1 MSKSDEL
8 TEKSLVQLERKL
20 KREYRKAYEGM
31 KARYDEYING
41 SDEMDGSQVIHHQSL
56 AERLAK
62 EEEAY
67 KQGKYTDAEW
77 KAYVQTQIQRG
88 ERYQAMANDLANR
101 MTNTNLVAEA
111 YINDK
116 TPGIYSLNANY
127 QAYEI
132 GQGLQGVSFTMYDEQ
147 TVKNLI
153 TENGNYTEFR
163 TVKVNPVRDYEWN
176 TKQINSALTS
186 AILQG
191 KSVDKLADSFMAV
204 MKRNRSSAIRNAR
217 TAVTSAQNGGRMTSL
232 RQAKAQGI
240 EVRKQ
245 WLSAHDGRVRDSHAM
260 LNGQIRDIED
270 EFDNGLMYP
279 GDSNGIPSEVYN
291 CRCTLT
297 YIYPEYDDDESSEIY
312 QDEALEGETYQQF
325 VKRMKKAEDKS
336 IIESNKRR
344 YDSEA
349 INGDKMA
356 GIKGI
361 KKTSI
366 THSRQEQEELVA
378 YGKEKGIYIS
388 NIAKFDGDSDILKEH
403 IDNLEK
409 LKNDFNIKKVKLSF
423 REQDESSDLGWT
435 SESGVIHLMRGTM
448 GNRSDVEDY
457 LNADNMLSSTKAIG
471 ISSHEFAHLLAR
483 TKGEKGFE
491 IAEKAYYNVFKK
503 EPSVRELL
511 DYLNENISGYATKKK
526 EFVRVFNKKDYKE
539 ILPEIFGK
547 NSTNPNAFTE
557 ECYRIAKEVF
567 K

>member
-8 TEKSLVQLERKL
+8 TEKSLAQLERKL

-101 MTNTNLVAEA
+101 MTNANLVAES

-217 TAVTSAQNGGRMTSL
+217 TAYTSAQNGGRMTSL

-312 QDEALEGETYQQF
+312 RDEALKDETYPSF
-325 VKRMKKAEDKS
+325 IRRMKNEKIEIKKDKKLRDEYDELLEKYGLNIPQTFKEYKKLKKSDDYPAFKGFLRAIDNNHIDALAGRELYLKTYKKAV
-336 IIESNKRR
+336 
-344 YDSEA
+344 SEL
-349 INGDKMA
+349 NGITTSA
-356 GIKGI
+356 GIE
-361 KKTSI
+361 I
-366 THSRQEQEELVA
+366 TEPS
-378 YGKEKGIYIS
+378 
-388 NIAKFDGDSDILKEH
+388 
-403 IDNLEK
+403 
-409 LKNDFNIKKVKLSF
+409 
-423 REQDESSDLGWT
+423 
-435 SESGVIHLMRGTM
+435 IHLTERIIGYHVGMKGERVGVDIPTIIDVLT
-448 GNRSDVEDY
+448 NPKSDVSEIY
-457 LNADNMLSSTKAIG
+457 ERNG
-471 ISSHEFAHLLAR
+471 RFAQ
-483 TKGEKGFE
+483 TYK
-491 IAEKAYYNVFKK
+491 
-503 EPSVRELL
+503 
-511 DYLNENISGYATKKK
+511 
-526 EFVRVFNKKDYKE
+526 FNKTNVT
-539 ILPEIFGK
+539 INPHTGVVIQANPESRHRD
-547 NSTNPNAFTE
+547 N
-557 ECYRIAKEVF
+557 
-567 K
+567 

>member
-1 MSKSDEL
+1 MSNSDEL
-8 TEKSLVQLERKL
+8 TEKSLAQLERKL
-20 KREYRKAYEGM
+20 KKEYRKAYEGM

-77 KAYVQTQIQRG
+77 KAYVQTHIQRG
-88 ERYQAMANDLANR
+88 ERYEAMADELANR
-101 MTNTNLVAEA
+101 MTNANLVAEA

-132 GQGLQGVSFTMYDEQ
+132 GKGLQGISFTMYDEQ

-153 TENGNYTEFR
+153 LGNGNFTEFR
-163 TVKVNPVRDYEWN
+163 TVKINPVRDYEWN
-176 TKQINSALTS
+176 SKQINSALTS

-191 KSVDKLADSFMAV
+191 KTIDKLADSFMAV

-217 TAVTSAQNGGRMTSL
+217 TAVTSAQNGGRITSL

-297 YIYPEYDDDESSEIY
+297 YIYPEFDDDESSEIY
-312 QDEALEGETYQQF
+312 KDEALEGETYQQF
-325 VKRMKKAEDKS
+325 VKRMRKAEDKS
-336 IIESNKRR
+336 IIESNKMR
-344 YDSEA
+344 YANITVSAYKTGEA
-349 INGDKMA
+349 SKAGDLRHPKLSREERKAVIARGVSSSRACFVEDTERNKLASLSKLLPPEKNKYDVVLHGASDYMEFYGQPIDA
-356 GIKGI
+356 ETLAEILLQRKDYKKGTNI
-361 KKTSI
+361 RLLSCSTGLEDADGNCVA
-366 THSRQEQEELVA
+366 QELANKLGVTVFA
-378 YGKEKGIYIS
+378 P
-388 NIAKFDGDSDILKEH
+388 DDILFLIPDGGAMK
-403 IDNLEK
+403 IR
-409 LKNDFNIKKVKLSF
+409 V
-423 REQDESSDLGWT
+423 
-435 SESGVIHLMRGTM
+435 GTM
-448 GNRSDVEDY
+448 GDGS
-457 LNADNMLSSTKAIG
+457 MK
-471 ISSHEFAHLLAR
+471 
-483 TKGEKGFE
+483 
-491 IAEKAYYNVFKK
+491 
-503 EPSVRELL
+503 P
-511 DYLNENISGYATKKK
+511 
-526 EFVRVFNKKDYKE
+526 FVP
-539 ILPEIFGK
+539 I
-547 NSTNPNAFTE
+547 
-557 ECYRIAKEVF
+557 YR
-567 K
+567 